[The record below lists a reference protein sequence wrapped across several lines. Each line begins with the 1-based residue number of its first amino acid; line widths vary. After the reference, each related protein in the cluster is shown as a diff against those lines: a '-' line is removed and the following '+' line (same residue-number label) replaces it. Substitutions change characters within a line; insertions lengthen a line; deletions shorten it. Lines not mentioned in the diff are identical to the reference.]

1 VPKKSA
7 IALITEIHR
16 AVHALGL
23 QLAERNDLTQAESLV
38 LALLEPVG
46 SAPLEDVL
54 KAFLHRRS
62 TLTSVL
68 DRLVSRALVERV
80 TDPADNRR
88 YYVRLTSGGKRKAA
102 QIADA
107 FNDLIDRS
115 AASEKELSAARMTLS
130 RIVDAATS

>member
-1 VPKKSA
+1 VPTNTG

-23 QLAERNDLTQAESLV
+23 QLAHSDITQAEGLV

-46 SAPLEDVL
+46 SAPLEEVL

-68 DRLVSRALVERV
+68 DRLTGRGWVERL

-88 YYVRLTSGGKRKAA
+88 YHVRLTPSGRKKAA
-102 QIADA
+102 QIAGVFA
-107 FNDLIDRS
+107 GVIARSRIAEKDL
-115 AASEKELSAARMTLS
+115 AAARRTLS
-130 RIVDAATS
+130 RIVEAASA